1 MRLFT
6 DLAELP
12 AEPAPSAVTVGKFDG
27 VHRGHRWLLSRL
39 VEEAASRGL
48 EPAAVTFDRHPLSL
62 ITPSS
67 EPEPI
72 TSLPQKIELLEETG
86 LGSTLVLPFD
96 DELAGM
102 GPESFVRDLLV
113 DALRMK
119 LIVVGRDF
127 RFGAK
132 GAGDVA
138 LLRELSTTCGFEIVI
153 ADDEMAEDERSHA
166 ERRASST
173 WVRELLSTGDVRA
186 AAEVLGRNHVV
197 RGEVVHGAKRGREL
211 GFPTANLSPDLEGL
225 IPADGVYAG
234 WFRGGETSAP
244 AAISIGNNPTFDGVP
259 RKQVEAHLIGETVD
273 LYGLIAEVEF
283 VERIR
288 GMEKFDSIDALK
300 ERMALDVDEAAD
312 TLGGSYV
319 V

>member
-12 AEPAPSAVTVGKFDG
+12 VELAPSAITVGKFDG

-39 VEEAASRGL
+39 VDEASSRGL
-48 EPAAVTFDRHPLSL
+48 EPVAVTFDRHPLSL
-62 ITPSS
+62 ITPGV

-72 TSLPQKIELLEETG
+72 TSLSQKIDLLAETG
-86 LGSTLVLPFD
+86 LGSTIVLPFD
-96 DELAGM
+96 DTLAGM
-102 GPESFVRDLLV
+102 SPEAFVRDLLV
-113 DALRMK
+113 GTLRMR
-119 LIVVGRDF
+119 LIVVGQDF

-138 LLRELSTTCGFEIVI
+138 LLRELAASCGFEIVI

-173 WVRELLSTGDVRA
+173 WVRELLAAGEVRA
-186 AAEVLGRNHVV
+186 AAEVLGHNHTVT
-197 RGEVVHGAKRGREL
+197 GEVVHGAKRGREL
-211 GFPTANLSPDLEGL
+211 GFPTANLSPELEGL

-234 WFRGGETSAP
+234 WFRGGDLSAP

-273 LYGLIAEVEF
+273 LYGLMAHVEF

-300 ERMALDVDEAAD
+300 DRMALDVVEAAE
-312 TLGGSYV
+312 TLGGSYAV
-319 V
+319 

>member
-12 AEPAPSAVTVGKFDG
+12 AEPTPSAVTVGKFDG

-39 VEEAASRGL
+39 VEEASARGL
-48 EPAAVTFDRHPLSL
+48 EPVAVTFDRHPLSL
-62 ITPSS
+62 IKPGV
-67 EPEPI
+67 EPEPV
-72 TSLPQKIELLEETG
+72 TSLSQKIGLLEKTG
-86 LGSTLVLPFD
+86 LSATLVLPFD

-102 GPESFVRDLLV
+102 SPEAFVRELLV
-113 DALRMK
+113 GALHMR
-119 LIVVGRDF
+119 LIVVGKDF

-132 GAGDVA
+132 GAGDVD
-138 LLRELSTTCGFEIVI
+138 LLRELAATSGFEIVI
-153 ADDEMAEDERSHA
+153 ADDEMAEDERSHL

-173 WVRELLSTGDVRA
+173 WVRELLAIGDVRG
-186 AAEVLGRNHVV
+186 AAEVLGHHHSLV
-197 RGEVVHGAKRGREL
+197 GEVVHGAKRGREL
-211 GFPTANLSPDLEGL
+211 GFPTANLSPELEGL

-234 WFRGGETSAP
+234 WFRGGDVEAP

-273 LYGLIAEVEF
+273 LYGLVAELEF

-288 GMEKFDSIDALK
+288 GMEKFDSIEALK
-300 ERMALDVDEAAD
+300 DRMALDVEEAAE

>member
-12 AEPAPSAVTVGKFDG
+12 AELAPSAVTVGKFDG

-39 VEEAASRGL
+39 VDEASSRGL
-48 EPAAVTFDRHPLSL
+48 EPVAVTFDRHPLSL
-62 ITPSS
+62 ITPGI

-72 TSLPQKIELLEETG
+72 TSLAQKIDLLGKTG
-86 LGSTLVLPFD
+86 LRSTIVLPFD
-96 DELAGM
+96 DQLASM
-102 GPESFVRDLLV
+102 SAESFVRDLLV
-113 DALRMK
+113 GALQMK
-119 LIVVGRDF
+119 LIVVGQDF

-132 GAGDVA
+132 GEGDVV
-138 LLRELSTTCGFEIVI
+138 LLRELAAPHGFEIVI

-173 WVRELLSTGDVRA
+173 WVRELLAAGNVRA
-186 AAEVLGRNHVV
+186 AAEVLGHNHSVT
-197 RGEVVHGAKRGREL
+197 GEVVHGAKRGREL
-211 GFPTANLSPDLEGL
+211 GFPTANLSPELEGL

-244 AAISIGNNPTFDGVP
+244 AAISIGNNPNFDGVP

-273 LYGLIAEVEF
+273 LYGLVAEVEF

-288 GMEKFDSIDALK
+288 GMEKFDSIAALK
-300 ERMALDVDEAAD
+300 ERMALDVDEAAE